1 MQTMIAPRAFHSA
14 LLRGAQKVERMRE
27 ELNRI
32 NGFPVPDRDTGN
44 NLAYLMHQIRGQLL
58 PSESFTEL
66 LSKLSE
72 ASLFG
77 ARGNSGAIFS
87 QYFAGFK
94 EAAADVKDSVAA
106 ALPLQVL
113 AQMFKAGYTFA

>member
-1 MQTMIAPRAFHSA
+1 MQTMIAPGAFHSA
-14 LLRGAQKVERMRE
+14 LLRGAYTVERMRE

-44 NLAYLMHQIRGQLL
+44 NLAYLMQQLRRQLL
-58 PSESFTEL
+58 PSESLAEL
-66 LSKLSE
+66 LTKLSE

-87 QYFAGFK
+87 Q
-94 EAAADVKDSVAA
+94 
-106 ALPLQVL
+106 
-113 AQMFKAGYTFA
+113 